1 MHHLLLALLIIG
13 LVGMGAELLLLRHT
27 ETVWEL
33 IPLLLIGWSLVTVA
47 WHGISRGRGSIR
59 ALQATMGLFLIA
71 GLAGFALHYQANME
85 FRLETNPSLSGW
97 TLVWAVLSGKT
108 PPILAP
114 GAMIQLGLL
123 GLVYTYKHP
132 ALFLTDVEVQKQ
144 EHKMKKSKPRFWLSL
159 AIAILSSSIA
169 SEPRAQVGRQQGLT
183 EPNVADENALVKL
196 PHLNPGLVK
205 GILERRPFSNMMEL
219 HKFLSPSLDSKE
231 LNELYTK
238 MFLQINLNTASREEI
253 MLIPSMGNRMVREFL
268 EYRPYTALTQFRKE
282 IGKYVDDKEVAR
294 LEQYVFV
301 PINLNT
307 ASDETLSSI
316 PGVSSQVIG
325 ALKDS
330 RPYKDMEQ
338 FRRDIAKSVDA
349 KEAARLERYFV
360 IN

>member
-1 MHHLLLALLIIG
+1 
-13 LVGMGAELLLLRHT
+13 
-27 ETVWEL
+27 
-33 IPLLLIGWSLVTVA
+33 
-47 WHGISRGRGSIR
+47 
-59 ALQATMGLFLIA
+59 
-71 GLAGFALHYQANME
+71 
-85 FRLETNPSLSGW
+85 
-97 TLVWAVLSGKT
+97 
-108 PPILAP
+108 
-114 GAMIQLGLL
+114 
-123 GLVYTYKHP
+123 
-132 ALFLTDVEVQKQ
+132 
-144 EHKMKKSKPRFWLSL
+144 MKKSKPRFWLSL

-169 SEPRAQVGRQQGLT
+169 SEPRAQVGRHQGMA
-183 EPNVADENALVKL
+183 EPNVADEKELVKL
-196 PHLNPGLVK
+196 PHLKPDLVK
-205 GILERRPFSNMMEL
+205 GILERRPFANMMEL
-219 HKFLSPSLDSKE
+219 HKLLSPSLDAKQ

-238 MFLQINLNTASREEI
+238 MFLQMNLNTAAREEI
-253 MLIPSMGNRMVREFL
+253 MLIPGMGNRMVREFL

-316 PGVSSQVIG
+316 PGTTPQLIRTI
-325 ALKDS
+325 KDA